1 MREIMRMESRKWMI
15 LSCRAVLFSIVSLVA
30 GFLGLGVRAFAT
42 ADIARFIFF
51 AAFVISVAALV
62 LYFTLRRSDRNSI
75 APSLYAQP
83 PLMKALPITSLNPH
97 WKTR

>member
-1 MREIMRMESRKWMI
+1 
-15 LSCRAVLFSIVSLVA
+15 
-30 GFLGLGVRAFAT
+30 
-42 ADIARFIFF
+42 
-51 AAFVISVAALV
+51 
-62 LYFTLRRSDRNSI
+62 LYFMLRRSDRNSI